1 MATGLVEYSTRGKSA
16 ELRSMEGLLNV
27 GVGCNDARMQ
37 LRQTYESLVAEL
49 RGLREE
55 VKSQRREIAAA
66 KRQAAAGAPAAAAA
80 PGASTRKRR
89 NSNGAFADEAAA
101 LAAKRAYNFS
111 AGPAAIPIEP
121 LMAMQRELPDCGMGA
136 GIIELSHR
144 DKDGPVQTTVRRAA
158 ENIRSL
164 LEVPDTHEVLL
175 MHGGAHAQFAAV
187 PLNILGDKRKGA
199 YVDGGV
205 WSRRAITEG
214 GKYCEEA
221 VIAASAEGSGYT
233 SYPPVSEWNLP
244 KECAFVHV
252 CANETIE
259 GLEFHSDPD
268 VGADGP
274 VLVADFTSS
283 LLSRRVDVSKYGI
296 LYASS
301 GKNLGP
307 SGVCVVIVRRDLMG
321 KHRRETPSIMTYSAL
336 AGLDHNPILG
346 NNQVANLYNTPNTF
360 ACRMVELITDDL
372 IAKGGV
378 AHAEKVVN
386 RRAAS
391 LYNLIDGSG
400 GFYENGVEPAWRS
413 RVTVI
418 FKIRPQLP
426 GGGGKALED
435 RFTEKAQE
443 AGFQQL
449 FGHPIA
455 GGLRVCLYNGVSEQS
470 FQALLRFMRVFMRR
484 NG

>member
-1 MATGLVEYSTRGKSA
+1 MP
-16 ELRSMEGLLNV
+16 LL
-27 GVGCNDARMQ
+27 
-37 LRQTYESLVAEL
+37 S
-49 RGLREE
+49 
-55 VKSQRREIAAA
+55 
-66 KRQAAAGAPAAAAA
+66 P
-80 PGASTRKRR
+80 
-89 NSNGAFADEAAA
+89 A

-121 LMAMQRELPDCGMGA
+121 LMAMQRELPDCGRGA

-175 MHGGAHAQFAAV
+175 MHGGAHAQFAAI
-187 PLNILGDKRKGA
+187 PLNLLGEKKKGA

-205 WSRRAITEG
+205 WSQRAITEG
-214 GKYCEEA
+214 GKYCEDT
-221 VIAASAEGSGYT
+221 VIAASAKASGYT
-233 SYPPVSEWNLP
+233 SYPPVSEWKLP
-244 KECAFVHV
+244 DDCAFVHV

-259 GLEFHSDPD
+259 GLEFHVDPD
-268 VGADGP
+268 VGTDGP

-307 SGVCVVIVRRDLMG
+307 SGVCVVVIRKDLMG
-321 KHRRETPSIMTYSAL
+321 KHKRETPSIMTYSAL
-336 AGLDHNPILG
+336 AGLEHNPILG
-346 NNQVANLYNTPNTF
+346 NNQVPNLYNTPNTF

-372 IAKGGV
+372 IAKGGIPY
-378 AHAEKVVN
+378 AEKVVN
-386 RRAAS
+386 RRASS
-391 LYNLIDGSG
+391 LYDLIDRSG
-400 GFYENGVEPAWRS
+400 GFYENTVDAAWRS
-413 RVTVI
+413 RVTII
-418 FKIRPQLP
+418 FKIRPDLAD
-426 GGGGKALED
+426 GGGKALED
-435 RFTEKAQE
+435 KFTAKAQT

-470 FQALLRFMRVFMRR
+470 FQALLRFMRIFMRR